1 MRDFILTM
9 QQNNIRKAYKSM
21 VFNEVN
27 KKDFILDIL
36 VACEESQEV
45 CKAFREKGHN
55 AFSCDI
61 MECSGNH
68 PEWHIKDMV

>member
-27 KKDFILDIL
+27 KRIVNKKDFLFL
-36 VACEESQEV
+36 LFVFATS
-45 CKAFREKGHN
+45 
-55 AFSCDI
+55 
-61 MECSGNH
+61 
-68 PEWHIKDMV
+68 